1 MMKVL
6 LIQPPIE
13 DFYDTDIRLLPL
25 GLTYLKASVNKF
37 LPEIEIVLRDYHHGH
52 GKKNIP
58 LPVELHDLK
67 KYYDPSDKSPFC
79 TFGHYFRF
87 GASNKKIIEDI
98 EEINPDLIAISAL
111 FTPYFSVVRELAL
124 AIKHEFKIPILLG
137 GGHPSACPNEVIS
150 HPEIDYIIRGEGERP
165 FVQFLEYLQGMR
177 PIENVSSLGY
187 KKYASAS
194 SNSFQIILNK
204 IEENFHIDEIPSPAS
219 NDNQLTPWPYKFYK
233 KKIAFVLSSRGCPH
247 HCSFCSVHSIF
258 GKKYRQRTVES
269 IVHEIEHYYQAGV
282 RIIDFEDDNLT
293 FNRRRMMNLCKSIG
307 EKFKDSELEFL
318 AMNGISYISLD
329 DELLANM
336 HSVGFSHL
344 NISLV
349 STAQASAQ
357 ASSRQIDLE
366 KFQKTVLAAWKLGY
380 KITSYQILGLPGE
393 SIQTM
398 INTLIFLCELPIL
411 IGLSPFYLIPGTSIA
426 DFFPPQN
433 ERDFFRARLTCMGN
447 DNVNTTITKDDI
459 YTLFVIGRMINFLKG
474 LPIISNDC
482 HIDNLLAINEDN
494 SLLNKREALG
504 IALLRRLI
512 LENHFA
518 NKSFNHDIF
527 SNFLAGLKFITTQS
541 GWRVMF

>member
-1 MMKVL
+1 
-6 LIQPPIE
+6 
-13 DFYDTDIRLLPL
+13 
-25 GLTYLKASVNKF
+25 
-37 LPEIEIVLRDYHHGH
+37 
-52 GKKNIP
+52 
-58 LPVELHDLK
+58 
-67 KYYDPSDKSPFC
+67 
-79 TFGHYFRF
+79 
-87 GASNKKIIEDI
+87 
-98 EEINPDLIAISAL
+98 
-111 FTPYFSVVRELAL
+111 
-124 AIKHEFKIPILLG
+124 
-137 GGHPSACPNEVIS
+137 
-150 HPEIDYIIRGEGERP
+150 
-165 FVQFLEYLQGMR
+165 
-177 PIENVSSLGY
+177 
-187 KKYASAS
+187 
-194 SNSFQIILNK
+194 
-204 IEENFHIDEIPSPAS
+204 
-219 NDNQLTPWPYKFYK
+219 
-233 KKIAFVLSSRGCPH
+233 
-247 HCSFCSVHSIF
+247 
-258 GKKYRQRTVES
+258 
-269 IVHEIEHYYQAGV
+269 
-282 RIIDFEDDNLT
+282 
-293 FNRRRMMNLCKSIG
+293 
-307 EKFKDSELEFL
+307 
-318 AMNGISYISLD
+318 
-329 DELLANM
+329 M